1 MLIFSTLLKIK
12 TAAHQC
18 AVRASV
24 AMIAPASHGGGT
36 GRDGRPLHGPRGNT
50 WPAHGGTGRPARG
63 GTAGARGD
71 GTAGARGKGRR
82 TGGRDG
88 RLSLTARDSGV
99 SDC

>member
-1 MLIFSTLLKIK
+1 MLMFSSLLKIK

-36 GRDGRPLHGPRGNT
+36 GRDGRPVHGP
-50 WPAHGGTGRPARG
+50 
-63 GTAGARGD
+63 RGD
-71 GTAGARGKGRR
+71 GTAGARGDRTAGARGNGRR
-82 TGGRDG
+82 TGGWDG